1 MASRFACIAT
11 SRRRRALTTSL
22 SAPAVR
28 MRRASASLR
37 RAAGA
42 WRELDGTRHQRDRAD
57 RPDVTRAP
65 TDNPLPPIIS
75 RR

>member
-42 WRELDGTRHQRDRAD
+42 WRELDGARDQQDHAERT
-57 RPDVTRAP
+57 DVTQAS
-65 TDNPLPPIIS
+65 TVNPLPPIIS